1 MFPESIWTTLF
12 HFSDYDITLSLMV
25 LLLPAIIG
33 LVIILANIAYTIIN
47 ENSPLLLTPILLVL
61 PLTPIG
67 CCYGLYA
74 NGDHSVS
81 CINTKYCVYC
91 KSNKICGPKIINHRY
106 KDITLQDVL
115 KLQNKSFD
123 SSKLYK
129 VKLCGDDKIVSVY
142 DKIGIQ
148 CKDCNDIW
156 FNIDNDNNILKY
168 INSEC
173 IVEGTLDNKDDLGI
187 LINGKD

>member
-1 MFPESIWTTLF
+1 MFLESIWITLF
-12 HFSDYDITLSLMV
+12 HFSDYDITKSLIVLS
-25 LLLPAIIG
+25 LPAIIG
-33 LVIILANIAYTIIN
+33 LVGIIVENIAYAIN
-47 ENSPLLLTPILLVL
+47 KNSPLLILILLVLLLTPI
-61 PLTPIG
+61 G
-67 CCYGLYA
+67 GYYGLYT
-74 NGDHSVS
+74 NKYHLVS
-81 CINTKYCVYC
+81 CINTNYCIYC

-168 INSEC
+168 IKSEC
-173 IVEGTLDNKDDLGI
+173 IVDGTLDNKDDLGI